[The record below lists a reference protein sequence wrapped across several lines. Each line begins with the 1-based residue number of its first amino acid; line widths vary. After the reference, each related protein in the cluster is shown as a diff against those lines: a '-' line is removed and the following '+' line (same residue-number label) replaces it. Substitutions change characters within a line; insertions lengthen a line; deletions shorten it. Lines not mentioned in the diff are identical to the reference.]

1 MNIGLPGA
9 GVGGLYYLACTS
21 FMPIK
26 EIYLCLT
33 KSEHK
38 FRYRLVITQL
48 GIACGIV
55 LGLIA
60 MYLLVSN
67 VFGLNLSLADNSGGE
82 QLWFYSLLPV
92 LISLGLLLV
101 LLGLIEVAAY
111 LAKKNEALDDVCRGG
126 D

>member
-9 GVGGLYYLACTS
+9 GVGGLYYLVCTA

-26 EIYLCLT
+26 EVYLCLT
-33 KSEHK
+33 NAEHK

-48 GIACGIV
+48 GIASGIV

-60 MYLLVSN
+60 MYGLVNN
-67 VFGLNLSLADNSGGE
+67 VFGLDLSLAKNPGGDS
-82 QLWFYSLLPV
+82 LLFYSLLPV

-101 LLGLIEVAAY
+101 ILSLIEVAAFF
-111 LAKKNEALDDVCRGG
+111 AKKKVKLGE
-126 D
+126 

>member
-21 FMPIK
+21 FMPFK
-26 EIYLCLT
+26 EVYLCLT
-33 KSEHK
+33 KAEHK

-48 GIACGIV
+48 GIASGIV

-60 MYLLVSN
+60 MYVLINN
-67 VFGLNLSLADNSGGE
+67 VFGLKLSLAENIDGE
-82 QLWFYSLLPV
+82 NLLFYSLLPV

-101 LLGLIEVAAY
+101 LLGLIEVAAF
-111 LAKKNEALDDVCRGG
+111 LAKKRGIRG
-126 D
+126 